1 MSMWRKIL
9 IITGVLGILIL
20 AALNMHTTKVNVPFT
35 QGYEIRTILLLIVSF
50 FLGYGV
56 AHFIELSRHR
66 REREQ

>member
-9 IITGVLGILIL
+9 LITGVLVLLVL
-20 AALNMHTTKVNVPFT
+20 AALNMHPTKVNVPFT
-35 QGYEIRTILLLIVSF
+35 EGYEVRTIFLLIVSF

-56 AHFIELSRHR
+56 AYFIELGRHR